1 MSQVPGAHAFIPG
14 LPLAGGS
21 PYVQILPE
29 RGPARSEVLQM
40 GDRGTME
47 GWKGQEANAER
58 GLAGA
63 GVFKHDR
70 TNIYSHELSSFVP
83 RNNPMTFS
91 TATI

>member
-1 MSQVPGAHAFIPG
+1 MCRYFLNEDQQDPKFC
-14 LPLAGGS
+14 
-21 PYVQILPE
+21 
-29 RGPARSEVLQM
+29 RW
-40 GDRGTME
+40 GTAME